1 LRLLANRDLLGRVK
15 PRSFLALLLCVLGAL
30 TPALAQIVT
39 QPPVPEWMSYPQS
52 AVDQTNYFRKTF
64 SAQLPLLKA
73 ILLGAAEGKM
83 VVKLNGQVAG
93 EIVGRE
99 RATSLDVT
107 RLIREG
113 DNVLTI
119 SALNPA
125 GITKVSC
132 LLELNADFAK
142 VRWVI
147 SDPEWQTA
155 LNEDM
160 KPEIPARSLGRV
172 DATPETNPFDPK
184 RAFDAYN
191 SWKLALGTSL
201 TTDPSTFNLLPGF
214 KAELI
219 RSAQPGEG
227 SWVSMAFDP
236 QGRLTLARESR
247 GLLRMTLLGTQV
259 TKMEVIEDTLLECR
273 GLLYAF
279 GALYVNA
286 NNSKGFYRLRD
297 QDEDG
302 RFEDVQLLL
311 RTGGGVGHGRNHVV
325 AGPDGKI
332 YLVHGNNVQ
341 LPKQD
346 SFKSLLRDY
355 QNDALIPCPWDDAMF
370 DGDVTLPAGH
380 ILRTDPEGKFFE
392 LFAGGFR
399 NPFDV
404 AFNADG
410 EMFTFDADME
420 WDVGAPW
427 YRPNRVNHVLPGA
440 DFGWRRGT
448 AKWPDYLPDTLP
460 STLDIGL
467 ASPTGVEFGTKSHFP
482 PPYQQA
488 FFIADWAYGRILA
501 VHLKPNGA
509 SYTGTSELFVSGR
522 PLNVTDFTFGPDGA
536 MYLITGGRTTQSGLY
551 RIAYNGPAV
560 PPKSK
565 SAAER
570 TEEAKAKKARA
581 LRRQL
586 ESIYAGTNSL
596 TPERILKTVWPHLG
610 DPDPAIRHAARMALE
625 SVDVNLWQKRGLA
638 EGQVDIALTASLGL
652 ARWANTDLEEPLLE
666 KLNRL
671 PLARLTPAQQLQ
683 AFRIYE
689 VACARMGKP
698 SAARLDA
705 MRAQLAPL
713 YPSSDWQLNHR
724 LCVLLVYLESPQV
737 LPKTL
742 GLAAQ
747 TSRSE
752 DLLQYLFNLRYVRQ
766 GWTIPE
772 RAAFLQTLVR
782 AEQQPGARD
791 YYSVLKRVRDDFMKS
806 LSETDNRQ
814 LEPLLHIARQSLPQL
829 NTNLAPG
836 QVSHEWHMADFNFS
850 QPPRGHSP
858 EKGKAAFIKAQCIV
872 CHRLGNEGGLVGPDL
887 SQVGS
892 RFDQRALLESI
903 LEPSKVIDE
912 KFRNIL
918 FTLKDGS
925 TLTGTIEQESETKII
940 VRESPF
946 AEKANEILKRNITR
960 REQSTVSPMPAGLI
974 NILTREEVTD
984 LVAFLAASGVAPQK

>member
-1 LRLLANRDLLGRVK
+1 VK
-15 PRSFLALLLCVLGAL
+15 PRSSLALLLCLLGNVA
-30 TPALAQIVT
+30 PALAQIVT
-39 QPPVPEWMSYPQS
+39 QPPVPEWITHPQN
-52 AVDQTNYFRKTF
+52 VPGQTNYFQKTF
-64 SAQLPLLKA
+64 SARLPLLKA
-73 ILLGAAEGKM
+73 ILLGAVDGRMLVKINGL
-83 VVKLNGQVAG
+83 VVG
-93 EIVGRE
+93 EIAGRE
-99 RATSLDVT
+99 RAMSLDVT
-107 RLIREG
+107 KLIREG
-113 DNVLTI
+113 ENILSI
-119 SALNPA
+119 SAQNPA
-125 GITKVSC
+125 GAATVSC

-142 VRWVI
+142 VRWLI
-147 SDPEWQTA
+147 SDTGWLAA

-160 KPEIPARSLGRV
+160 QPQVPARSLGRV
-172 DATPETNPFDPK
+172 DVTPETNPFDPK

-191 SWKLALGTSL
+191 SWKLALGTNL
-201 TTDPSTFNLLPGF
+201 TTDPASFTLLPGF

-247 GLLRMTLLGTQV
+247 GLLRLDLQNNRA
-259 TKMEVIEDTLLECR
+259 TKVEVIEDTLLECR

-297 QDEDG
+297 RDGDG

-325 AGPDGKI
+325 AGPDNRI

-346 SFKSLLRDY
+346 SFKSVLRHY

-380 ILRTDPEGKFFE
+380 ILRTDPEGKSFE
-392 LFAGGFR
+392 LLAGGFR

-404 AFNADG
+404 AFNAEG

-482 PPYQQA
+482 APYKEA

-501 VHLKPNGA
+501 VHLKSKGA
-509 SYTGTSELFVSGR
+509 SYTATSELFMSGR

-536 MYLITGGRTTQSGLY
+536 MYLITGGRGTQSGLY
-551 RIAYNGPAV
+551 RISYHGAAV
-560 PPKSK
+560 PPKAK
-565 SAAER
+565 SSAER
-570 TEEAKAKKARA
+570 SEEAKAKRARA

-586 ESIYAGTNSL
+586 ESFYAGTNSIA
-596 TPERILKTVWPHLG
+596 PERILKTVWPHLG
-610 DPDPAIRHAARMALE
+610 NHDSAICHAARLALE
-625 SVDVNLWQKRGLA
+625 SVDVNLWQKRALA
-638 EGQVDIALTASLGL
+638 EDQVDIALTACLGL
-652 ARWANTDLEEPLLE
+652 ARWGGSELQEPLLD
-666 KLNRL
+666 KLNRM
-671 PLARLTPAQQLQ
+671 PLARFTPAQQLQ

-689 VACARMGKP
+689 IACARMGKP
-698 SAARLDA
+698 SAVRGES
-705 MRAQLAPL
+705 MRAQLEPL
-713 YPSSDWQLNHR
+713 YPSTAWQLNHR
-724 LCVLLVYLESPQV
+724 LCVLLVYLESPQI

-766 GWTIPE
+766 GWTMPQ
-772 RAAFLQTLVR
+772 RAAYLQALAR

-791 YYSVLKRVRDDFMKS
+791 YYSVLKRLRDEFMKS
-806 LSETDNRQ
+806 LSETGQRQ
-814 LEPLLHIARQSLPQL
+814 LEPLLNNARQSLPQL
-829 NTNLAPG
+829 NTNVAPG
-836 QVSHEWHMADFNFS
+836 QVIHEWHMADFNLT
-850 QPPRGHSP
+850 QPPQIRSP

-892 RFDQRALLESI
+892 RFDKRALLESI

-912 KFRNIL
+912 KFRNIV

-925 TLTGTIEQESETKII
+925 TLTGTIEQESETKLL
-940 VRESPF
+940 VRESAF
-946 AEKANEILKRNITR
+946 AEKAIELPKQNITR

-974 NILTREEVTD
+974 NILTREEVMD
-984 LVAFLAASGVAPQK
+984 LIAFLATPGVAPQK